1 MVEIPTKT
9 FLNLNQEKQD
19 RIIKASLIE
28 FSERSFEEA
37 RLSNIIKAS
46 DIPRGSLYQY
56 FKDKRDLYFY
66 LFKII
71 QDNKIE
77 FLKDD
82 LLNID
87 GLPFLELFRILYKQ
101 GIKFANAHPEYI
113 GIGKHLFNSRGQ
125 IYDEL
130 AGDGLKLARDYYIGY
145 IESDKQKGIIRAD
158 VDSETLA
165 DLVLTLTTNVAT
177 KEFSKDNFN
186 LDSFLVKIDN
196 LINIFKKGI
205 E

>member
-1 MVEIPTKT
+1 VVEIPTKT
-9 FLNLNQEKQD
+9 FLNLDQEKQD

-37 RLSNIIKAS
+37 KLSNIIKAAS
-46 DIPRGSLYQY
+46 IPRGSFYQY

-71 QDNKIE
+71 QDQKME

-82 LLNID
+82 LLNME
-87 GLPFLELFRILYKQ
+87 GLSFLELFRTLYKQ
-101 GIKFANAHPEYI
+101 GIQFANAHPEYI
-113 GIGKHLFNSRGQ
+113 GIGNYLLNSHEQ

-130 AGDGLKLARDYYIGY
+130 LGNGLKIAKEYYMGY
-145 IESDKQKGIIRAD
+145 IESDKQKGIIRQD
-158 VDSETLA
+158 VDSETFA
-165 DLVLTLTTNVAT
+165 DLVLTLTSNIAT
-177 KEFSKDNFN
+177 TEFKKDNFN

-196 LINIFKKGI
+196 LINILKKGI